1 MTKPILLV
9 VAGCNGSGKSTF
21 SKLIARE
28 EFEPFDY
35 GFWFLHHYRK
45 LPESELRERMAHNLA
60 FEELNKQVEN
70 ALKHGQNFCYE
81 TNFNSDP
88 LYWPSIFKENQ
99 YEVRMLFFCLDS
111 VSEAKRRVAIR
122 VQNGG
127 HFVPDTE
134 IENRY
139 FQGFENFNDCFSYFD
154 LIDVFDS
161 SAYGREPQYLFS
173 VEKSVPII
181 NNEIPEFLVKLIPE
195 ILN

>member
-1 MTKPILLV
+1 MERYY
-9 VAGCNGSGKSTF
+9 
-21 SKLIARE
+21 KLQ
-28 EFEPFDY
+28 
-35 GFWFLHHYRK
+35 LHQCK
-45 LPESELRERMAHNLA
+45 
-60 FEELNKQVEN
+60 ELNKQVEK
-70 ALKHGQNFCYE
+70 AIKLGQNFCYE

-139 FQGFENFNDCFSYFD
+139 FQGFENFNDCFTYFD

-173 VEKSVPII
+173 VEKSVSMIK
-181 NNEIPEFLVKLIPE
+181 NEMPEFLVKLIPD
-195 ILN
+195 ILK

>member
-35 GFWFLHHYRK
+35 DYWFLDHYRK

-60 FEELNKQVEN
+60 FEELNKQVEK
-70 ALKHGQNFCYE
+70 AIKLGQNFCYE

-139 FQGFENFNDCFSYFD
+139 FQGFKNFNDCFTYFD

-181 NNEIPEFLVKLIPE
+181 KNEIPEFLLKLIPG

>member
-35 GFWFLHHYRK
+35 DYWFLDHYRK

-60 FEELNKQVEN
+60 FEELNKQVEK
-70 ALKHGQNFCYE
+70 AIKLGQNFCYE

-139 FQGFENFNDCFSYFD
+139 FQGFENFNDCFTYFD

-181 NNEIPEFLVKLIPE
+181 NNEIPEFLVKLIPG